1 MSNFNIEFFIEFKKV
16 EYIVYLSVSDN
27 AMKISME
34 NNDSL
39 YWLGEYPIQNIEE
52 ITQKAGSYK
61 SFSVFVKMLMSGLS
75 QDNDSVTVDLLTN
88 KDLELMKQ
96 KRTNNSMNESMS
108 QDPNKTNR
116 VYLIVNYNGEFEK
129 VCYPI
134 PMYYQNPPPADL
146 MIRTINRL
154 KKVSKTN
161 NSSNLINFKEIEDIK
176 QENISLRNKAML
188 LESQRKQGAVDHE
201 ENYRTL
207 NQIADEYQNYKIK
220 AEKDINYLMKTIE
233 EMRGNISINKNEKNE
248 NFEKYRIIISEQD
261 AKIKELEDKVASE
274 RKMGQGFVE
283 DKNKNLE
290 KVMKELNFARENEKR
305 LKVRINQLE
314 KELEYQSKR
323 NIYESNKGQ
332 KVKNM
337 SSNRS
342 AYSKDSKASSIR
354 SEVSKDSKSSLR
366 KNLLTNPY
374 SKLRD
379 VGGKNYV
386 SFFKTSNPKS
396 ITSNTSKKSK
406 SIKSNTSVKS
416 NISSSKKS
424 IMTSVYSK
432 NTISKVSSKIT
443 PKITSIP
450 KKAPTVNKQTSMRSE
465 NTAINHD
472 VQNRLGRINYLLK
485 TAKS

>member
-1 MSNFNIEFFIEFKKV
+1 MSNFNIEFYIEFKKV
-16 EYIVYLSVSDN
+16 EYIVYLSVNDSG
-27 AMKISME
+27 MKISME
-34 NNDSL
+34 NSDCL

-61 SFSVFVKMLMSGLS
+61 TFSVFVKMLMSALS

-88 KDLELMKQ
+88 KDLEMMKQ
-96 KRTNNSMNESMS
+96 RRSNSMNESMS
-108 QDPNKTNR
+108 QEPNKANR
-116 VYLIVNYNGEFEK
+116 VYLIVHYNGQFEK

-134 PMYYQNPPPADL
+134 PMYYQNPPSAEST
-146 MIRTINRL
+146 MRTINRL
-154 KKVSKTN
+154 KN
-161 NSSNLINFKEIEDIK
+161 NAKPNNTSLINFKEIEEIK
-176 QENISLRNKAML
+176 QENVNLRNKVML
-188 LESQRKQGAVDHE
+188 LEGQRKQGAVDNE

-207 NQIADEYQNYKIK
+207 NQKADEYQNYKIK
-220 AEKDINYLMKTIE
+220 AEKDISYLMKTIE
-233 EMRGNISINKNEKNE
+233 DMKGNLTNNKTEKNE

-261 AKIKELEDKVASE
+261 AKIRELEEKLISE
-274 RKMGQGFVE
+274 RKRGQGFVE

-314 KELEYQSKR
+314 KEIEYQTKR
-323 NIYESNKGQ
+323 NAYEINKNQ

-342 AYSKDSKASSIR
+342 TYSKDSKFSKESSIR

-366 KNLLTNPY
+366 NNLLTNPY
-374 SKLRD
+374 NKLKD
-379 VGGKNYV
+379 VRVKNYV
-386 SFFKTSNPKS
+386 SFFKTSNAKS
-396 ITSNTSKKSK
+396 VTSKKSN
-406 SIKSNTSVKS
+406 KSNTSIKS
-416 NISSSKKS
+416 KTSQKSSTSSK
-424 IMTSVYSK
+424 YSN
-432 NTISKVSSKIT
+432 NTMSKTKIT

-450 KKAPTVNKQTSMRSE
+450 KKTTQTINKQTSTKLQ
-465 NTAINHD
+465 NTAINQD